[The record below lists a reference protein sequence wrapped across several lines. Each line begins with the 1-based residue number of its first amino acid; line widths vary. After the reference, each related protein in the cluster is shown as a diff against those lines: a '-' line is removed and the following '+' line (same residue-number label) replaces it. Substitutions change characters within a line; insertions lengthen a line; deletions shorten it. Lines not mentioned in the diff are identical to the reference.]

1 MAESFLIIVIATSI
15 WVLIDAKTLGVKK
28 GQIQRMG
35 DMGPWSRPEYKKI
48 MGARPAPEKEGLQ

>member
-48 MGARPAPEKEGLQ
+48 MGARPAPE